1 MKMLNFTDDG
11 SPRFTDLINEIVEW
25 RAYLR
30 HSGYLHMQSDRAMSM
45 GGQTLSH
52 SMENLRDELQRK
64 RIFFFEMALTTN
76 LENIRYANIEVTTE
90 SIMEKIL
97 YNKTDDS
104 MDESDEESNDDV
116 EY

>member
-1 MKMLNFTDDG
+1 
-11 SPRFTDLINEIVEW
+11 
-25 RAYLR
+25 
-30 HSGYLHMQSDRAMSM
+30 
-45 GGQTLSH
+45 
-52 SMENLRDELQRK
+52 
-64 RIFFFEMALTTN
+64 MALTTN

-90 SIMEKIL
+90 SIVEKIL